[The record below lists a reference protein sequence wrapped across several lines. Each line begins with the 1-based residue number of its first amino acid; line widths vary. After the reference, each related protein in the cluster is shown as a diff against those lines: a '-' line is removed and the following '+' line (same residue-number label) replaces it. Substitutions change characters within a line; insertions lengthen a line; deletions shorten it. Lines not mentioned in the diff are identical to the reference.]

1 MLVLLDR
8 DGVINE
14 DTPTGVLKF
23 EDFIFLPRA
32 IEAIVKL
39 TKAGFDIAV
48 CTNQSA
54 IGKGWTTHEIV
65 HQVHDYLC
73 DEVAKA
79 GGKIGAIYYAPE
91 GPGQLSTRRKPA
103 PGMLREAME
112 NFGANPEQTPF
123 VGDMIRDLD
132 AAVNA
137 GCPRILV
144 RTGKGAGIEAKGV
157 PERCL
162 PVVVV
167 DDILAAA
174 EHIIAT
180 YRQSNLLALAPFSA

>member
-14 DTPTGVLKF
+14 DSPTGVLKF
-23 EDFIFLPRA
+23 KEFVFLPRA

-39 TKAGFDIAV
+39 TKAGFHIAV

-65 HQVHDYLC
+65 AQVHAYMC
-73 DEVAKA
+73 AEIAKA
-79 GGKIGAIYYAPE
+79 GGKIDAVYYAPE

-103 PGMLREAME
+103 PGMLREAMAE
-112 NFGANPEQTPF
+112 FGADPERTPF
-123 VGDMIRDLD
+123 VGDMLRDLD

-137 GCPRILV
+137 GCPRILT
-144 RTGKGAGIEAKGV
+144 RTGKGAKIEAEGI
-157 PERCL
+157 PTRCE

-174 EHIIAT
+174 EYVIAN
-180 YRQSNLLALAPFSA
+180 YSA